1 MKPKSLKRF
10 SASVI
15 KNSPGADCI
24 MYKIKSAVK
33 IKIIRAASILMK
45 FKSRPARL
53 RA

>member
-33 IKIIRAASILMK
+33 IK
-45 FKSRPARL
+45 
-53 RA
+53 